1 MKEKKQIKTFFAKDL
16 VNGVV
21 FYHSTIQTISIPV
34 SEKVNEK
41 LKCNCALNFV
51 PRNLFS
57 IRMAAIMAGSNDAVE
72 KLLEVW
78 FVVGGVGELLL
89 VQL

>member
-1 MKEKKQIKTFFAKDL
+1 MSDKANI
-16 VNGVV
+16 
-21 FYHSTIQTISIPV
+21 
-34 SEKVNEK
+34 K

-57 IRMAAIMAGSNDAVE
+57 IRMPVIMAGSNDAVE

-78 FVVGGVGELLL
+78 FVVKGVGELLL